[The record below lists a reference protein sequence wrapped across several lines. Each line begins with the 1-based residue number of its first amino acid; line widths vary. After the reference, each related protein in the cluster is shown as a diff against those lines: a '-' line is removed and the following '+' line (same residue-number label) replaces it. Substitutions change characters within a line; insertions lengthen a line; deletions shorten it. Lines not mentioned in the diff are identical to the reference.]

1 MVMFDIY
8 DTSAEAYLKG
18 TGIGDTAYF
27 GTEAPLLIFL
37 FLQLPEAI
45 YRTCSSVLVNP
56 SKTGRVRD
64 LG

>member
-27 GTEAPLLIFL
+27 G
-37 FLQLPEAI
+37 
-45 YRTCSSVLVNP
+45 SSVLVNP
-56 SKTGRVRD
+56 SKTGRVLD